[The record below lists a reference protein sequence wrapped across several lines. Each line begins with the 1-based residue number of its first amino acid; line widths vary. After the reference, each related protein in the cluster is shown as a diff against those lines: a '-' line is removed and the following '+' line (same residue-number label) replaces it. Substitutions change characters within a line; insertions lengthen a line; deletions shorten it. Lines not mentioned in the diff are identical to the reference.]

1 MGNFGSKIP
10 TWRGHFF
17 VPLKLGTR
25 VGHEKLNIA
34 IFEFYDFA
42 KKIGKKSDSTFEVL
56 VDFFLSPISL
66 KIGSVAVQGK

>member
-25 VGHEKLNIA
+25 VGHEKLNFA

-42 KKIGKKSDSTFEVL
+42 KKIGEKSDS
-56 VDFFLSPISL
+56 SL
-66 KIGSVAVQGK
+66 KSRKKFTKDFHVKKNIHRNPL